1 MIMRVLSRISTFF
14 VRVRLVKRVNKGCE
28 RVTSAYGLQ
37 VSRQEPAEF
46 TVYVR
51 KEGKITVPKEV
62 RDALRLERGDLVR
75 CRILKV
81 QSE

>member
-1 MIMRVLSRISTFF
+1 M
-14 VRVRLVKRVNKGCE
+14 
-28 RVTSAYGLQ
+28 TSAYRLQ
-37 VSRQEPAEF
+37 VTQQEPTEF

-62 RDALRLERGDLVR
+62 RDALRIERGDLVR